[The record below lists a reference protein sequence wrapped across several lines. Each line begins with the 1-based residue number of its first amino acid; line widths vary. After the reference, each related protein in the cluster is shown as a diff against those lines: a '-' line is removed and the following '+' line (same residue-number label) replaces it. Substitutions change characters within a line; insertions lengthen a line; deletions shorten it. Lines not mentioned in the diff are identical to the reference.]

1 MLGPLGAAMGT
12 KLSVEGMACEGCER
26 TVEEALADVPGVDDV
41 AADAES
47 GTVSVDGDADETSL
61 REAVSGTGFDVAA

>member
-1 MLGPLGAAMGT
+1 MGT
-12 KLSVEGMACEGCER
+12 KFSVEGMACEGCER

-47 GTVSVDGDADETSL
+47 GTVSVDGDADGASL